1 MTFVDFTPLPR
12 QTETRSTT
20 ANWQWPQPG
29 AAAAAAE
36 DTPSSDSQ
44 VHVEALAKYPLLR
57 QWSSAYFTGRTG
69 VVNFND
75 AILRIA
81 HSAGF
86 WNMNR
91 PGLGTCLPNTASSN
105 TRLVKEISS
114 MATPLSSSSSSS
126 ALWGQLPPI
135 KLVYT
140 TSFLATFQSL

>member
-20 ANWQWPQPG
+20 ANWQWPQAG
-29 AAAAAAE
+29 AAPAAAE
-36 DTPSSDSQ
+36 DTPSSDAQ

-91 PGLGTCLPNTASSN
+91 PGHGTCLPNTASSN

-114 MATPLSSSSSSS
+114 MATSLSSS

>member
-20 ANWQWPQPG
+20 ANWQWPQAG
-29 AAAAAAE
+29 AAAPAAE
-36 DTPSSDSQ
+36 DTSSSDAQ

-114 MATPLSSSSSSS
+114 MATSLSSS

>member
-1 MTFVDFTPLPR
+1 MTFVDFTPLPP

-20 ANWQWPQPG
+20 ANWQWPQAG
-29 AAAAAAE
+29 AAAAPAAAE
-36 DTPSSDSQ
+36 DTPISDSQ

-57 QWSSAYFTGRTG
+57 QWSSAYFTVRTG

-114 MATPLSSSSSSS
+114 MATSSSSS